1 LPNLSHQ
8 HRIVSSLRDFLRGV
22 CHDHPALEE
31 QFLDVTQA
39 QLKAKVPAHGTADDR
54 TWKTVTVIKRVRCLH
69 LAILREQPNNLTT
82 PAEALGV
89 AVAMNAGA
97 AVAYSGRVMDAFSA
111 FSAKE

>member
-39 QLKAKVPAHGTADDR
+39 QLKAKVPAHGTADDH
-54 TWKTVTVIKRVRCLH
+54 TWKTVTAIKPVRCLH

-82 PAEALGV
+82 PSIERDLCRPSLGMKI
-89 AVAMNAGA
+89 ANLT
-97 AVAYSGRVMDAFSA
+97 
-111 FSAKE
+111 